1 MCVLL
6 RECVLHIRNKPR
18 LSPVSIRSKQYCN
31 YSREFASNHVAPC
44 ETLTRE
50 NKRLAAYHMKGEG
63 GEYSSTV
70 EDGEVGGGFLLR
82 WMDGRKKV
90 PPLSRSLLVYKE
102 AAT

>member
-1 MCVLL
+1 M
-6 RECVLHIRNKPR
+6 LHIRNKPR

-63 GEYSSTV
+63 GEY
-70 EDGEVGGGFLLR
+70 GRRWGGGWRLSSA
-82 WMDGRKKV
+82 MDGWTKEGSAS
-90 PPLSRSLLVYKE
+90 LSLSATSSL
-102 AAT
+102 